1 MPGLHGAQMV
11 VTFNKLYP
19 ANSGITGFEICLL
32 YFTGLKKQ
40 DSQYVTCF
48 SAISIA
54 GIKL

>member
-40 DSQYVTCF
+40 DSQYITCF